1 MPLQGLFNSLV
12 YFRPKYTTIRKR
24 DNTTRMKTVLRVL
37 DIEAISNIPSN
48 ISRSVRSSIKIGS
61 LKRSNRSSDIATD
74 TPGNTA
80 LPELV
85 DVENNVSREIDSFR
99 ENESKANTEQM
110 NAKQHD
116 LVLSGCAQF
125 DGGQNGE
132 ETEGKRVRRISI
144 MHQFAGT

>member
-1 MPLQGLFNSLV
+1 
-12 YFRPKYTTIRKR
+12 
-24 DNTTRMKTVLRVL
+24 MKTVLRVL